1 MQYIKN
7 ECECFI
13 RGSKHRETD
22 ESTRPQA
29 ECFYCFSVFG
39 TPDETRSISFWY
51 SFLNELPTIIV
62 CYFCFLLLIKQ
73 QLQNVIKMVQMECA
87 IWKLANLSQFN
98 NSVFCARWMSQ
109 VQGFGFPKLLTR
121 KRSVLSVLFRN
132 LRFTETNGRYRFF
145 ENGKAKERTRFAP
158 LTKAECSRN
167 VQELTE
173 SIENENAKSLN

>member
-1 MQYIKN
+1 
-7 ECECFI
+7 
-13 RGSKHRETD
+13 
-22 ESTRPQA
+22 
-29 ECFYCFSVFG
+29 
-39 TPDETRSISFWY
+39 
-51 SFLNELPTIIV
+51 
-62 CYFCFLLLIKQ
+62 
-73 QLQNVIKMVQMECA
+73 
-87 IWKLANLSQFN
+87 
-98 NSVFCARWMSQ
+98 MSQ